1 MLLNNKLSRS
11 NFLECQNKWK
21 IITVL
26 SGERATESMRTYSH
40 YLQSFFMSVTRIPFL
55 VNVNKMAGIMHGL
68 VSQLRA
74 VSSFRFDSVHH
85 VTWLNSAQGCCF
97 PLEKY
102 T

>member
-1 MLLNNKLSRS
+1 
-11 NFLECQNKWK
+11 
-21 IITVL
+21 
-26 SGERATESMRTYSH
+26 
-40 YLQSFFMSVTRIPFL
+40 MSVTRIPFL